1 MMANEANGG
10 RRVKVGRDKSGGF
23 VIVEKG
29 EDIIGSDGEQRQSD
43 FIDWYLVEDDSCV
56 LN

>member
-43 FIDWYLVEDDSCV
+43 FIDWYLV
-56 LN
+56 